1 MLSQSTLFVCE
12 STLIMIDTLVSEWLD
27 MKEGCWLF

>member
-12 STLIMIDTLVSEWLD
+12 STLTVIDTLVSEWLD
-27 MKEGCWLF
+27 MDEGGCLF